1 MKIILQKPVDKLGV
15 PGDVVDVA
23 DGYARN
29 YLMPRGLA
37 VKATKGGVKHVD
49 SLKRAHGTRVNAA
62 KAEAEQVAQRLMASP
77 ITVPANA
84 GEEGRLFGSVTP
96 NDVAMAIEAQT
107 GVAVDRHD
115 VTMDEPIR
123 SVGVHE
129 VKVHLFAEVD
139 PVISV
144 EVTAAEPAS
153 EG

>member
-15 PGDVVDVA
+15 PGDVVEVA

-49 SLKRAHGTRVNAA
+49 SLQRAHTVRVNEE
-62 KAEAEQVAQRLMASP
+62 KAEAEQLAQRLIATP
-77 ITVPANA
+77 VQVTAHA
-84 GEEGRLFGSVTP
+84 GDAGKLFGSVTP
-96 NDVAMAIEAQT
+96 SDVAEAIERQL
-107 GVAVDRHD
+107 GVRIDRHD
-115 VTMDEPIR
+115 VHLDEPIR

-129 VKVHLFAEVD
+129 VRVHLSAEVD

-144 EVTAAEPAS
+144 EVVPDEQ
-153 EG
+153 

>member
-37 VKATKGGVKHVD
+37 VKATKGGIKHVE
-49 SLKRAHGTRVNAA
+49 SLKRAHGVRVNAA
-62 KAEAEQVAQRLMASP
+62 KVEAEQVAQRLMASP
-77 ITVPANA
+77 VTVSAHA
-84 GEEGRLFGSVTP
+84 GEEGKLFGSVTP
-96 NDVAMAIEAQT
+96 TDVAAAIESQT
-107 GVAVDRHD
+107 GIRIDRHD
-115 VTMDEPIR
+115 VHMEEPIR

-139 PVISV
+139 PIISV
-144 EVTAAEPAS
+144 EVVASAE
-153 EG
+153 